1 MGLMGGVIGV
11 GHFLPVLYVV
21 AALAGECFNIFAVVR
36 SKWCYNTYINYNRL
50 TGLLSLCV

>member
-1 MGLMGGVIGV
+1 MLVKLTCRVREYAMGLGGGVIAV

-36 SKWCYNTYINYNRL
+36 SKWCYNT
-50 TGLLSLCV
+50 